1 MKQRHESLRR
11 GQGLVSLYWS
21 ALIARGRTYLS
32 VILISS
38 ACTATALP
46 AFVLDRHERQRLLT
60 YGQAE
65 VKLLFTE
72 GQKSKPTMTVD
83 FLGRPLKMRADRV
96 QRHPLYRSAY
106 IKAKDWA
113 VAGSLLGILLGAGLC
128 VVLFRIFEDQ
138 GEVAGQ
144 DDLLRGALLTTPM
157 GLQRLLKRQLTNG
170 SFNFA
175 GISLPSDFA
184 NRHIA
189 IAAASGAGKTTALRE
204 LLDQAEAKGEPAV
217 VFDTSSEFTAQYYRP
232 ERGDVILNPFDARGC
247 FWDVMDEAKSHP
259 ADADHIA
266 QKLIPDGNEHDES
279 VWVESAQNLVANIIR
294 KLIAED
300 RATLADLIQALRST
314 SSDDLARWLAD
325 TSSARIFAQ
334 GAERATASVLF
345 SLTKAIETLQFL
357 KHEDSNATPFTFSGY
372 FDQLDQIKGPKP
384 WIFIP
389 RREKYFEAMKPLLAC
404 WLELASVGIM
414 SLEPNEHRR
423 IWMFLDE
430 LPDIPKVVN
439 LQRLLP
445 QGRKFGA
452 CTVITFQAIGQM
464 RLRYTSDGAEALLG
478 NAGTKL
484 ILQCGDADT
493 RKWASQMVGE
503 VEAELRSD
511 SENLDFE
518 HGKGRTTVGKQRQIR
533 PAVLESEFKLEKHA
547 GYLLLADGF
556 PVTKVRLSNK
566 HIIARGPAR
575 QPGFIP
581 GDVADTLY
589 GRKSTPPESNI
600 DFSAGPV

>member
-38 ACTATALP
+38 ACTAAALP

-72 GQKSKPTMTVD
+72 GQKLKPYMTIEFV
-83 FLGRPLKMRADRV
+83 GRPLKMRADRV
-96 QRHPLYRSAY
+96 QRHPLYRGAY
-106 IKAKDWA
+106 LKAKAWA
-113 VAGSLLGILLGAGLC
+113 IAGALLGILLGAGLC

-144 DDLLRGALLTTPM
+144 DDLLRGALLTTPK
-157 GLQRLLKRQLTNG
+157 GLQRLLKRQLANG

-175 GISLPSDFA
+175 GISLPNDFA
-184 NRHIA
+184 HRHIA

-204 LLDQAEAKGEPAV
+204 LLDQAEAKSQPAIV
-217 VFDTSSEFTAQYYRP
+217 YDTSGDFVAQFYRP

-247 FWDVMDEAKSHP
+247 FWDLMGEAKSHP

-294 KLIAED
+294 KLVAED
-300 RATLADLIQALRST
+300 RTTLADLIQALRST
-314 SSDDLARWLAD
+314 SSDDLAAWLAD

-334 GAERATASVLF
+334 GADRATASVLF

-372 FDQLDQIKGPKP
+372 FDRLDQTKGPKP
-384 WIFIP
+384 WIFLQ
-389 RREKYFEAMKPLLAC
+389 RREKYFMAMKPLLAC

-464 RLRYTSDGAEALLG
+464 RLRYTADGAEALIG
-478 NAGTKL
+478 NCGTKL
-484 ILQCGDADT
+484 ILQCGDGDT
-493 RKWASQMVGE
+493 RRWSSQMVGE

-533 PAVLESEFKLEKHA
+533 PAILESEFKLEKYT
-547 GYLLLADGF
+547 GYLLLPDGF

-575 QPGFIP
+575 QPGFIS

-589 GRKSTPPESNI
+589 GRIGTPPENNI